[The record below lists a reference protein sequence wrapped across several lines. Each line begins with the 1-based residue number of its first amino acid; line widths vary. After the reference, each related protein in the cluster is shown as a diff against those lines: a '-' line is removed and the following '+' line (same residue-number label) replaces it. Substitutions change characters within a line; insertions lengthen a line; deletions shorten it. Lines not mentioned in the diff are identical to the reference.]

1 MKLCLDTNAY
11 SAFKRG
17 EVAVAGILESA
28 EEVLVPAI
36 VLGELHAG
44 FQIGDR
50 AEHNTRE
57 LEDFLRRPGVL
68 VVDVDR
74 RVAERYGLL
83 FKALKVIGRPV
94 PTNDLWIAAV
104 AVETGSRVLSDDSH
118 FDLVPGVFRLTGAG
132 EGL

>member
-1 MKLCLDTNAY
+1 MKVCLDTNAY

-17 EVAVAGILESA
+17 ESRLTEILESA

-44 FQIGDR
+44 FQMGDR
-50 AEHNTRE
+50 AERNTRE
-57 LEDFLRRPGVL
+57 LEEFLRRPGVL
-68 VVDVDR
+68 VAEVDR

-83 FKALKVIGRPV
+83 FKALKAVGRPV

-104 AVETGSRVLSDDSH
+104 AVETGARLLSDDAH
-118 FDLVPGVFRLTGAG
+118 FDHIPGVFRLTGTA
-132 EGL
+132 